1 MSEKRTEKALAL
13 PGWRLSLVLAGL
25 TAGFAVIGVKLVMLH
40 SVQSPM
46 LKHQAALRTIKS
58 EVLPAVRGSI
68 YDRNGVPVAISAPVH
83 TLWVNPGRAD
93 PDQPEWAQAAALL
106 ELDEAALREDI
117 RQRAERGFMYL
128 KRHVSPDLAAA
139 VKTLKLEG
147 LAADSESKRFYPAG
161 EVAAHVA
168 GLTNVD
174 DSGQEGIE
182 LAYNEWLSGSPGK
195 RKVLKDREGHVID
208 HLELEDAAR
217 DGRNIQL
224 SLDLRLQYMAYR
236 ELKAAVS
243 GYGAKSGSVVMLD
256 VETGELL
263 AMVNQPSFNPNDRSD
278 LEPERMR
285 NRAVTDVFEPGSTMK
300 PFTIAAALESGKYRA
315 GSKIDTSPGYLR
327 LGNYTIRDGANYGV
341 LDMGGVIAKSSNV
354 AAAKIA
360 RELGGEHLWG
370 MFSDSGFGQPT
381 GVEYPGERYGVLP
394 SPSAWKP
401 VQLSSLAYGYGMSS
415 TVMQLAQGYQ
425 VLANKGVR
433 RPVSL
438 FHRAGQQNEQAPI
451 QVMSADTAV
460 SVVNML
466 RRVITEGTGKR
477 AAVSGFS
484 VAGKSGTVH
493 RLGAQGYEAEEYSAL
508 FAGMAPADNPK
519 IVVVVVI
526 HSPQKGEYYG
536 GEVAAPVFSRIVSD
550 SLRILGVQPDRPDSL
565 LADASASGAS
575 SERH

>member
-1 MSEKRTEKALAL
+1 MNDRRAAKPLAL
-13 PGWRLSLVLAGL
+13 SGWRLSLVLASL
-25 TAGFAVIGVKLVMLH
+25 SAGFAVIGVKLVILH
-40 SVQSPM
+40 SVESSM

-93 PDQPEWAQAAALL
+93 PDQLEWTEAAALL
-106 ELDEAALREDI
+106 DLDENELRENI
-117 RQRAERGFMYL
+117 RERSERGFMYL
-128 KRHVSPDLAAA
+128 KRHASPDLAAA
-139 VKTLKLEG
+139 VKALALAGLE
-147 LAADSESKRFYPAG
+147 ADSESKRFYPAG

-195 RKVLKDREGHVID
+195 RKVLKDRDGHVID
-208 HLELEDAAR
+208 HLELEDAPR

-236 ELKAAVS
+236 ELKAAVA
-243 GYGAKSGSVVMLD
+243 GYGAASGSVVMLD
-256 VETGELL
+256 VASGELL

-300 PFTIAAALESGKYRA
+300 PFTIAAAIESGKFEA
-315 GSKIDTSPGYLR
+315 GSRIDTSPGYLR
-327 LGNYTIRDGANYGV
+327 LGNYTIRDGANYGD

-354 AAAKIA
+354 GAAKIA
-360 RELGGEHLWG
+360 KQIGGEALWG
-370 MFSDSGFGQPT
+370 MFSQSGFGQPT

-394 SPSAWKP
+394 SPSEWNP
-401 VQLSSLAYGYGMSS
+401 VQLSSLSYGYGMSS

-438 FHRAGQQNEQAPI
+438 FYRAGESLEQSAV
-451 QVMSADTAV
+451 QVMSAQTAV

-477 AAVSGFS
+477 AEVTGFS

-493 RLGAQGYEAEEYSAL
+493 RLGTSGYEAEEYSAL

-526 HSPQKGEYYG
+526 HNPQKGEYYG

-565 LADASASGAS
+565 LADASTATGAS
-575 SERH
+575 SE